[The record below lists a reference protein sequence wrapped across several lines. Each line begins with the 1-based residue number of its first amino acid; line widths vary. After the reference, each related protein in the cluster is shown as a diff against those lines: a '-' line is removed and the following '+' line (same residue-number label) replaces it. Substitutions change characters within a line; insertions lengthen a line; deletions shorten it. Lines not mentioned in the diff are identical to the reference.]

1 MTTQDMAF
9 TGSGQGARK
18 GYFRTIF
25 LILFSLVT
33 IYPIFWL
40 ATVALKDNRQF
51 VQNPLGLP
59 LHPTL
64 ESFRSLLTDPVMLH
78 YGFNSIL
85 VTGVVVLGLLVF
97 SSLAGYALA
106 RMEFPGQNAIFMIYL
121 TSQWIPLVTLI
132 IPLLVTVQ
140 LYKIYG
146 TYASLIL
153 PYIASGLGLATFMMR
168 GFFRSIPQELLD
180 SARLD
185 GCNEL
190 QAFYKVMLPQIQSG
204 LAVVA
209 IISFINT
216 WNEYFIALTLV
227 NRQEMYTLPVAIS
240 TLSSIYGT
248 DWPRLGA
255 VLFLSTLPT
264 LLLYVFFTDVFMN
277 SASRSAGFGGR

>member
-1 MTTQDMAF
+1 MTTQNTTF
-9 TGSGQGARK
+9 NGTRPGANK
-18 GYFRTIF
+18 GYLRTLF
-25 LILFSLVT
+25 LITFSIVT

-40 ATVALKDNRQF
+40 VTVALKDNRQF
-51 VQNPLGLP
+51 IQDPLGLP

-64 ESFRSLLTDPVMLH
+64 ESFRKLLSDPAMLH
-78 YGFNSIL
+78 YGYNSIL
-85 VTGVVVLGLLVF
+85 VTAVSVIGLIAL

-106 RMEFPGQNAIFMIYL
+106 RMEFRGKSVFLMMFM
-121 TSQWIPLVTLI
+121 TTQWIPLVTLI

-153 PYIASGLGLATFMMR
+153 PYIASGLGLATFMIR

-190 QAFYKVMLPQIQSG
+190 QAFYQVMLPQIQSG

-227 NRQEMYTLPVAIS
+227 NRETMYTLPVGIS
-240 TLSSIYGT
+240 TLSSMFGT

-255 VLFLSTLPT
+255 ALLLSTLPT
-264 LLLYVFFTDVFMN
+264 LLLYFFFSDVFVN
-277 SASRSAGFGGR
+277 SASRSVGFGGR

>member
-1 MTTQDMAF
+1 LTAADMTFTH
-9 TGSGQGARK
+9 TGSSRIK
-18 GYFRTIF
+18 GYLRLVF

-51 VQNPLGLP
+51 VQDPLGLP

-64 ESFRSLLTDPVMLH
+64 ASFKALLTDPAMLH
-78 YGFNSIL
+78 YAFNSIL
-85 VTGVVVLGLLVF
+85 VTGVAVLALLVF
-97 SSLAGYALA
+97 SSLAGYALG
-106 RMEFPGQNAIFMIYL
+106 RMEFPGKNVFFMIYM

-132 IPLLVTVQ
+132 IPLLVTIQ
-140 LYKIYG
+140 IYKIYG
-146 TYASLIL
+146 TYESLIL
-153 PYIASGLGLATFMMR
+153 PYIASGLGLATFMIR

-216 WNEYFIALTLV
+216 WNEYFIALTLISKE
-227 NRQEMYTLPVAIS
+227 EMYTLPVAIS
-240 TLSSIYGT
+240 TLSSIFGT

-255 VLFLSTLPT
+255 ALFLSTLPT
-264 LLLYVFFTDVFMN
+264 LLLYIFFTDVFMN

>member
-1 MTTQDMAF
+1 MSFTQS
-9 TGSGQGARK
+9 GSRRTK
-18 GYFRTIF
+18 GYLRFVF
-25 LILFSLVT
+25 LILFALVT

-51 VQNPLGLP
+51 VQDPLGLP

-64 ESFRSLLTDPVMLH
+64 ASFKALLTDPAMLH
-78 YGFNSIL
+78 YAFNSIL
-85 VTGVVVLGLLVF
+85 VTGVAVIALLIL
-97 SSLAGYALA
+97 SSLAGYAFG
-106 RMEFPGQNAIFMIYL
+106 RMEFPGKNVYFMIYMI
-121 TSQWIPLVTLI
+121 SQWIPLVTLI
-132 IPLLVTVQ
+132 IPLLVTIQ
-140 LYKIYG
+140 IYKIYG
-146 TYASLIL
+146 TYESLIL
-153 PYIASGLGLATFMMR
+153 PYIASGLGLATFMIR

-209 IISFINT
+209 IISFINI
-216 WNEYFIALTLV
+216 WNEYFIALTLIS
-227 NRQEMYTLPVAIS
+227 REQMYTLPVAIS
-240 TLSSIYGT
+240 TLSSIFGT

-255 VLFLSTLPT
+255 ALFLSTLPT
-264 LLLYVFFTDVFMN
+264 LLLYIFFTDVFMN

>member
-1 MTTQDMAF
+1 MTFTH
-9 TGSGQGARK
+9 TGSSRIK
-18 GYFRTIF
+18 GYLRLVF

-51 VQNPLGLP
+51 VQDPLGLP

-64 ESFRSLLTDPVMLH
+64 ASFKALLTDPAMLH
-78 YGFNSIL
+78 YAFNSIL
-85 VTGVVVLGLLVF
+85 VTGVAVLALLVF
-97 SSLAGYALA
+97 SSLAGYALG
-106 RMEFPGQNAIFMIYL
+106 RMEFPGKNVFFMIYM

-132 IPLLVTVQ
+132 IPLLVTIQ
-140 LYKIYG
+140 IYKIYG
-146 TYASLIL
+146 TYESLIL
-153 PYIASGLGLATFMMR
+153 PYIASGLGLASFMIR

-216 WNEYFIALTLV
+216 WNEYFIALTLIS
-227 NRQEMYTLPVAIS
+227 REEMYTLPVAIS
-240 TLSSIYGT
+240 TLSSIFGT

-255 VLFLSTLPT
+255 ALFLSTLPT
-264 LLLYVFFTDVFMN
+264 LLLYIFFTDVFMN

>member
-1 MTTQDMAF
+1 MTAQDMTF
-9 TGSGQGARK
+9 NGTRSGSNK
-18 GYFRTIF
+18 GYFRTLF
-25 LILFSLVT
+25 LIVFSVVT

-64 ESFRSLLTDPVMLH
+64 ESFRALLTDPAMLR

-85 VTGVVVLGLLVF
+85 VSVVSVLALMVF

-106 RMEFPGQNAIFMIYL
+106 RMDFRGKNIILMIYL
-121 TSQWIPLVTLI
+121 TTQWIPLVTLI

-153 PYIASGLGLATFMMR
+153 PYIASGLGLATFMVR
-168 GFFRSIPQELLD
+168 GFFRSIPHELLD

-209 IISFINT
+209 IIMFINN

-227 NRQEMYTLPVAIS
+227 NREAMYTLPVGIS
-240 TLSSIYGT
+240 TLSSMFGT

-255 VLFLSTLPT
+255 ALFLSTLPT
-264 LLLYVFFTDVFMN
+264 LLLYIFFSDVFMN
-277 SASRSAGFGGR
+277 SASRSVGFGGR

>member
-1 MTTQDMAF
+1 MTYTHA
-9 TGSGQGARK
+9 GLGRNK
-18 GYFRTIF
+18 GYFRSIF
-25 LILFSLVT
+25 LILFSLIT
-33 IYPIFWL
+33 IYPVFWL
-40 ATVALKDNRQF
+40 ATLALKDNRQF

-64 ESFRSLLTDPVMLH
+64 ASFNALLTDPAMLR

-85 VTGVVVLGLLVF
+85 VTTVSVLALLVLG
-97 SSLAGYALA
+97 SLAGYALA
-106 RMEFPGQNAIFMIYL
+106 RMEFRGKNFIMMVYL
-121 TSQWIPLVTLI
+121 TTQWIPLVTLI

-140 LYKIYG
+140 IYKIYG

-153 PYIASGLGLATFMMR
+153 PYIASGLGLATFMVR

-190 QAFYKVMLPQIQSG
+190 QAFFKIMLPQIQSG

-227 NRQEMYTLPVAIS
+227 NREVMYTLPVGIS
-240 TLSSIYGT
+240 TLSGLYGT

-255 VLFLSTLPT
+255 ALFLSTLPT
-264 LLLYVFFTDVFMN
+264 LLLYIFFADVFMN

>member
-1 MTTQDMAF
+1 MTAADMSF
-9 TGSGQGARK
+9 THTGSR
-18 GYFRTIF
+18 RTKDYLRLVF
-25 LILFSLVT
+25 LVLFSLVT

-51 VQNPLGLP
+51 VQDPLGLP

-64 ESFRSLLTDPVMLH
+64 QSFKALLTDPAMLH
-78 YGFNSIL
+78 YAFNSIL
-85 VTGVVVLGLLVF
+85 VTGVTVLALLVC

-106 RMEFPGQNAIFMIYL
+106 RMEFPGKNVFFMIYL

-132 IPLLVTVQ
+132 IPLLVTIQ
-140 LYKIYG
+140 IYKIYG
-146 TYASLIL
+146 TYESLIL
-153 PYIASGLGLATFMMR
+153 PYIASGLGLATFMTR

-216 WNEYFIALTLV
+216 WNEYFIALTLIS
-227 NRQEMYTLPVAIS
+227 QQKMYTLPVAIS
-240 TLSSIYGT
+240 TLSSIFGT

-255 VLFLSTLPT
+255 ALLLSTLPT
-264 LLLYVFFTDVFMN
+264 LLLYIFFTDVFMN

>member
-1 MTTQDMAF
+1 MTFTQ
-9 TGSGQGARK
+9 TGTRRNK
-18 GYFRTIF
+18 GYLRLIF

-51 VQNPLGLP
+51 VQDPLGLP

-64 ESFRSLLTDPVMLH
+64 ASFKALLTDPVMLH
-78 YGFNSIL
+78 YAFNSIL
-85 VTGVVVLGLLVF
+85 VTGIAVLALLVF
-97 SSLAGYALA
+97 SSLAGYALG
-106 RMEFPGQNAIFMIYL
+106 RMEFPGKNVFFMIYL

-132 IPLLVTVQ
+132 IPLLVTIQ
-140 LYKIYG
+140 IYKIYG
-146 TYASLIL
+146 TYESLIL
-153 PYIASGLGLATFMMR
+153 PYIASGLGLATFMIR

-216 WNEYFIALTLV
+216 WNEYFIALTLIS
-227 NRQEMYTLPVAIS
+227 RQQMYTLPVAIS
-240 TLSSIYGT
+240 TLSSIFGT

-255 VLFLSTLPT
+255 ALFLSTLPT